1 MLEQLI
7 VDHTGRPLPGP
18 HPVGWV
24 LRDTPGGVQIRL
36 LSTTEAGRTA
46 KALLE
51 EELLDVVLSRD
62 YPPTVRLT

>member
-1 MLEQLI
+1 M
-7 VDHTGRPLPGP
+7 R
-18 HPVGWV
+18 
-24 LRDTPGGVQIRL
+24 IRL

-51 EELLDVVLSRD
+51 EELVDVVLSRD